1 MRFST
6 VIPSV
11 LLVAFLAIT
20 HVVADSQV
28 KNNVALTSDNV
39 EAEIMYQYFEKREG
53 AEDNTKNGTTI
64 YNLRKPETTTE
75 TTTETT
81 ASTGSSYHG
90 GGDATTGTSDKA
102 ATKAKAAGSFATI
115 PIFLKGDL
123 FYLGIAVTLF
133 LWGTGKVLDVK
144 MERQEKYAE
153 SQIHSI

>member
-20 HVVADSQV
+20 HVAADSQV

-64 YNLRKPETTTE
+64 YNLRKPEGTDA
-75 TTTETT
+75 T

-90 GGDATTGTSDKA
+90 GGETTGNSDKA

-115 PIFLKGDL
+115 PIFTRGDL

-133 LWGTGKVLDVK
+133 LWCTGKFLDVK